1 MNPHTDPMKADLHI
15 HSCYSD
21 DGELGIPEI
30 MELCRKQGVGLFS
43 VTDHNGVKGAR
54 EAASLCTPSQ
64 DLYFVAGI
72 EIDCNCKGTDL
83 HLLGYGVNMN
93 GNDFDTLQTAVRRK
107 YLDAVPQ
114 MIRSLEQLG
123 IFVDRE
129 ELMRRSGGEPPTGEL
144 FAELLLEDPDQHSN
158 PSLLPY
164 LPGGERSDMPLI
176 NFYLD
181 FFAQGKP
188 AYVKI
193 AHPDFKEAVALVRD
207 NGGIPVVA
215 HPGLNL
221 KGREGMVGELM
232 DLGAAGLEVF
242 NNYHQEQQMS
252 YFAGE
257 ITRRGALMT
266 CGSDFHGH
274 TKPRIHIGQYK
285 LLEDFREYLDQ
296 SVSVISGRTQKKVS
310 R

>member
-1 MNPHTDPMKADLHI
+1 MKADLHI

-30 MELCRKQGVGLFS
+30 LKLCREQGITLFS
-43 VTDHNGVKGAR
+43 VTDHNGVNGAR
-54 EAASLCTPSQ
+54 EASSLCTPVQ
-64 DLYFVAGI
+64 DLNFVSGI
-72 EIDCNCKGTDL
+72 EIDCNYRGTDL
-83 HLLGYGVNMN
+83 HLLGYGVNLN
-93 GNDFDTLQTAVRRK
+93 GKDFDNLQAAVRRK
-107 YLDAVPQ
+107 YLDAIPQ
-114 MIRSLEQLG
+114 MIRNLEPLG

-144 FAELLLEDPDQHSN
+144 FALLENPDQRSN
-158 PSLLPY
+158 PRLLPY
-164 LPGGERSDMPLI
+164 FPGGERSDMPLI

-193 AHPDFKEAVALVRD
+193 EHLDFKEAVALVRD
-207 NGGIPVVA
+207 NGGIPIVA

-221 KGREGMVGELM
+221 KGREGTVGELL

-242 NNYHQEQQMS
+242 NNYHQEQQMA

-257 ITRRGALMT
+257 IAGRGAVMT

-285 LLEDFREYLDQ
+285 LLEEFREYLDQ
-296 SVSVISGRTQKKVS
+296 CVSSISGRTRNNVPK
-310 R
+310 